1 MTGECIISNNSCLD
15 EKTGEKPKPG
25 CGKQSPKIKLEGL
38 KLYKIMPDDRG
49 GRGETKSNEDKKVE
63 LSALK
68 VLEIL
73 STIGERDHFLLGF
86 DYHKSPLKNLI
97 LTVLPLVPPQ
107 VRPSV
112 SVDGGVIHQKD
123 DLTYQ

>member
-1 MTGECIISNNSCLD
+1 VS
-15 EKTGEKPKPG
+15 K
-25 CGKQSPKIKLEGL
+25 
-38 KLYKIMPDDRG
+38 
-49 GRGETKSNEDKKVE
+49 KSNEDKKVE